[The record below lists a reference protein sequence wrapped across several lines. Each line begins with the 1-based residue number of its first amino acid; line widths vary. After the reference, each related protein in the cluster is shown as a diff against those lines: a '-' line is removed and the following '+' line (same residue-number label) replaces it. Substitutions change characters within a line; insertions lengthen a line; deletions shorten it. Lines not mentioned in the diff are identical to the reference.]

1 MQSLSPVRES
11 MEVPVE
17 DAGKS
22 ECSAV
27 MVGIGVQDLPQ
38 PERVQTF
45 YAGVTGRQ
53 RRGKS

>member
-1 MQSLSPVRES
+1 
-11 MEVPVE
+11 MEMPVE

>member
-1 MQSLSPVRES
+1 

-22 ECSAV
+22 ECSGV
-27 MVGIGVQDLPQ
+27 MVEIGVQDLPY

-45 YAGVTGRQ
+45 YAGVTGRL
-53 RRGKS
+53 RRSKS